1 MPILYRKWDLD
12 PRYFVRGGPTNVN
25 INEVRAIELFKMRYK
40 WSGHTHPG
48 IDYNVKMPSSGD
60 KSILNIFGQE
70 QSVIYDNKGR
80 FGIFGGE

>member
-12 PRYFVRGGPTNVN
+12 PRHFVRGGPTNVN

-48 IDYNVKMPSSGD
+48 IDHNVKMPSSGD

-70 QSVIYDNKGR
+70 QSVIYDNKDR